1 MRVVMMGTGTF
12 AEPTFEALLA
22 TFGGDVVGLV
32 TQPERDSGNKR
43 GSTRQTGKGMAN
55 IARAASVPVAQTE
68 SINTPEGLD
77 QLRALQPD
85 LLVVA
90 AYGQILSKDVLS
102 TPTRGTI
109 NVHASLLP
117 KYRGAAP
124 VAYAILAGEA
134 QTGVTIIKVTPGLDS
149 GDMILQE
156 SLDILPTDTTG
167 TLEAR
172 LATVGAR
179 LAVEAVRKYA
189 SGGPVEGTKQ
199 DPARV
204 TKAPKI
210 KKEFGLIDWSQP
222 ADTIERF
229 VRAMQP
235 WPTAYTFLHRP
246 GKEPIRVI
254 VNAVRLA
261 DEYGGEDGE
270 GNKDEPAVCGTV
282 LFDSSWAYGPGF
294 RMPLTP
300 PPDTPAKQL
309 LVACGSGSTLEIL
322 ELQPAGKKRMTAE
335 EFLRGHPVTADVRFG
350 PEVLS

>member
-1 MRVVMMGTGTF
+1 MRIVMMGTGTF
-12 AEPTFEALLA
+12 AEPTFEALVA
-22 TFGGDVVGLV
+22 AFRKDVVGLV

-55 IARAASVPVAQTE
+55 IAQAAGVPVAQPE

-77 QLRALQPD
+77 QLRAMRPD

-90 AYGQILSKDVLS
+90 AYGQILSKDVLAI
-102 TPTRGTI
+102 PTRGTI

-124 VAYAILAGEA
+124 VAYAILNGEK

-156 SLDILPTDTTG
+156 AIDILPEDTTG

-172 LATVGAR
+172 LAQLGAK
-179 LAVEAVRKYA
+179 LAVEAVRKYRA
-189 SGGPVEGTKQ
+189 GGPVEGVKQ
-199 DPARV
+199 DPALV

-210 KKEFGLIDWSQP
+210 RKEFGLIDWTKP
-222 ADTIERF
+222 AETIERF
-229 VRAMQP
+229 VRAVQP

-246 GKEPIRVI
+246 GKEPMRVI
-254 VNAVRLA
+254 VNRAHVLAKFTREINYPTPGRIHPGIRLIPF
-261 DEYGGEDGE
+261 GGPMIE
-270 GNKDEPAVCGTV
+270 
-282 LFDSSWAYGPGF
+282 LFSGLVVWGGQS
-294 RMPLTP
+294 T
-300 PPDTPAKQL
+300 
-309 LVACGSGSTLEIL
+309 LVAVT
-322 ELQPAGKKRMTAE
+322 ELQPAGKKRMSAE
-335 EFLRGHPVTADVRFG
+335 EFLRGHDVLLPDVRFG

>member
-22 TFGGDVVGLV
+22 AFPGEVVGLV
-32 TQPERDSGNKR
+32 TQPERDAGNKR

-55 IARAASVPVAQTE
+55 IARDYIARGLPRVEVAQPE
-68 SINTPEGLD
+68 SINTPEGLA
-77 QLRALQPD
+77 QLRELRPD
-85 LLVVA
+85 LVVVA

-102 TPTRGTI
+102 VPTRGTI

-124 VAYAILAGEA
+124 VAYAILNGET

-156 SLDILPTDTTG
+156 AIDIGPEETTG
-167 TLEAR
+167 ELEAR
-172 LATVGAR
+172 LAVLGAK
-179 LAVEAVRKYA
+179 LAVEAVRKYQA
-189 SGGPVEGTKQ
+189 GGPVEGVKQ
-199 DPARV
+199 DPALV

-210 KKEFGLIDWSQP
+210 RKEQGLIDWSRSSLR
-222 ADTIERF
+222 ISWH

-246 GKEPIRVI
+246 GKEPMRVI
-254 VNAVRLA
+254 ICRVGSPSYRMSL
-261 DEYGGEDGE
+261 DPG
-270 GNKDEPAVCGTV
+270 PPPGTV
-282 LFDSSWAYGPGF
+282 YADTEEGTIGVECGMSPG
-294 RMPLTP
+294 RTGL
-300 PPDTPAKQL
+300 Q
-309 LVACGSGSTLEIL
+309 IL

-335 EFLRGHPVTADVRFG
+335 EFLRGHPIVEGTRFG
-350 PEVLS
+350 PEALS